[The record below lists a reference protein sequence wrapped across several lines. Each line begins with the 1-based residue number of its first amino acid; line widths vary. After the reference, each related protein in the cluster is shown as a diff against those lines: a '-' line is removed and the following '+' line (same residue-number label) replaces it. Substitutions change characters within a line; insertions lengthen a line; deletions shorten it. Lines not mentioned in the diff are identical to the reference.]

1 MLASENAMTETK
13 MLSFKTS
20 LCFSRTSV
28 EEIHVVVVVVV
39 VVICCCLVLFKC
51 KNTTLDLC

>member
-20 LCFSRTSV
+20 LCCSRTSV
-28 EEIHVVVVVVV
+28 EEMHVVVVV